1 MKQSWKA
8 LSLCVLV
15 LIVATGFLTVGCGG
29 GGNSKIR
36 FVNASPNSPT
46 LNILIDGKSVN
57 SGLGFGFPTS
67 YMSVSS
73 GSRVL
78 EFQPVGTTNDV
89 VKATV
94 NIASGTNNTYI
105 LENFLSN
112 IRGAQ
117 YVDNQTTPTTG
128 DAQIRVINAAASVTA
143 VDIYLVPS
151 GTNPTS
157 VPATLSNVQLGGT
170 TPYITEAAGQFVV
183 FFTQPNFP
191 NNLYVDSGVL
201 TFNSL
206 QNRTI
211 IGLSNP
217 NGGFSSITLADLN

>member
-143 VDIYLVPS
+143 VDIYLVPN
-151 GTNPTS
+151 GTSPTS
-157 VPATLSNVQLGGT
+157 VPATLSNVALGGST
-170 TPYITEAAGQFVV
+170 SYINEAAGQFVV

-191 NNLYVDSGVL
+191 NNFYVDSGVL
-201 TFNSL
+201 TFSSL

-211 IGLSNP
+211 VGLSNP